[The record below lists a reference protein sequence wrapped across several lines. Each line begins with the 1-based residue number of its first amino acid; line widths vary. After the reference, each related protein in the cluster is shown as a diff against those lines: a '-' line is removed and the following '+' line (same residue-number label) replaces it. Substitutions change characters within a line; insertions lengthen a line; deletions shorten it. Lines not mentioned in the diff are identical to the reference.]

1 MKSVCR
7 HCLQRTGG
15 SRVTILLSS
24 QDAHDLE
31 EPSKWCQVKVPAA
44 RRLCQNRWHGPAT
57 GCSCSR
63 SEGSATSGGTRRR
76 SSKLYPSAC
85 RAYPCEREK
94 ARERWQLGTSSSNVD
109 LTL

>member
-1 MKSVCR
+1 MV
-7 HCLQRTGG
+7 
-15 SRVTILLSS
+15 SS
-24 QDAHDLE
+24 QGTSSATPLS
-31 EPSKWCQVKVPAA
+31 EPLA
-44 RRLCQNRWHGPAT
+44 RARHGML
-57 GCSCSR
+57 CSR

-94 ARERWQLGTSSSNVD
+94 ASARWQLGTSSSNVD